1 MDDVDS
7 QRLRQLLSQAEQL
20 PEVLMLKKNTAS
32 TNQDARE
39 IAQSGVKSI
48 LVSSETQ
55 SQGRGQHQRA
65 WLSPQGNIYMSCLL
79 HTKRPLDGRL
89 ALEVA
94 LNILQMPSLQAL
106 EQLQIKWPND
116 LYSDAGKWGGILVE
130 PLDSQSAIIGVGINL
145 QPFSSA
151 QLSEQPVDQPIT
163 SLTQLGL
170 GSSDRIG
177 LISELYQA
185 IQQAGHWF
193 NHDCVQLAKRF
204 NHYAAFINQEVNLEQ
219 TQQTLNGIFRGISD
233 AGCLNIETATGILEC
248 YQGRLRLHQQNGDKA
263 Q

>member
-7 QRLRQLLSQAEQL
+7 QRLRQLLGQAQQL

-32 TNQDARE
+32 TNQDVRD
-39 IAQSGVKSI
+39 IAQSGVSSI
-48 LVSSETQ
+48 LVCSETQ
-55 SQGRGQHQRA
+55 SQGRGQHQRT

-79 HTKRPLDGRL
+79 NCKRPLDGRL

-94 LNILQMPSLQAL
+94 LNIVNMPSLQTL
-106 EQLQIKWPND
+106 PQLQIKWPND
-116 LYSDAGKWGGILVE
+116 LYSPAGKWGGILVE
-130 PLDSQSAIIGVGINL
+130 PLDSQSAVVGVGINL
-145 QPFSSA
+145 QPFSQA

-170 GSSDRIG
+170 ASIDRIA

-204 NHYAAFINQEVNLEQ
+204 NHYAAFIDQPVTLEQ
-219 TQQTLNGIFRGISD
+219 TQRNLSGIFRGISD
-233 AGCLNIETATGILEC
+233 AGCLNIETTDGILEC
-248 YQGRLRLHQQNGDKA
+248 YQGRLRLQGHNMDAIQ
-263 Q
+263 